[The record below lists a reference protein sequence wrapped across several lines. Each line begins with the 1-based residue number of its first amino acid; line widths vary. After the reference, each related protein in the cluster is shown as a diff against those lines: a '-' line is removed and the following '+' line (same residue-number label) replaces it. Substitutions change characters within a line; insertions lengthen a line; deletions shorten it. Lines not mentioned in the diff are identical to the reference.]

1 MKMAKTF
8 DSKIQELEQEKSE
21 FDINFLEN
29 QKK

>member
-1 MKMAKTF
+1 MATKF
-8 DSKIQELEQEKSE
+8 ELKIQELEREKSE

>member
-1 MKMAKTF
+1 MATKF
-8 DSKIQELEQEKSE
+8 ELKIQELEQEKSE